1 MSWCKSKPKPT
12 TSVNNTILKQ
22 EPVPNLPPS
31 NLSNNTNG
39 YFANGVN
46 GSTLSQ
52 GNSPSALRMPKSKLA
67 YTAQDYD
74 ALPLNNQSQFVS
86 TKKVT
91 HFVQDRQDR
100 VENYA

>member
-1 MSWCKSKPKPT
+1 MSWCKSKRKPIDVRPEP
-12 TSVNNTILKQ
+12 SLNLPVNNA
-22 EPVPNLPPS
+22 S
-31 NLSNNTNG
+31 NGTNG

-52 GNSPSALRMPKSKLA
+52 TNNSPSVLRTSKSKLA

-74 ALPLNNQSQFVS
+74 ALPLNNQSLLVS

-100 VENYA
+100 IETYA

>member
-12 TSVNNTILKQ
+12 APVNNTIIKH
-22 EPVPNLPPS
+22 EPSQNLPAN
-31 NLSNNTNG
+31 NLPNGTNG
-39 YFANGVN
+39 YFTNGVN

-52 GNSPSALRMPKSKLA
+52 GNSPSVLRAPKSKLA

-74 ALPLNNQSQFVS
+74 ALPLNNQSQFIS